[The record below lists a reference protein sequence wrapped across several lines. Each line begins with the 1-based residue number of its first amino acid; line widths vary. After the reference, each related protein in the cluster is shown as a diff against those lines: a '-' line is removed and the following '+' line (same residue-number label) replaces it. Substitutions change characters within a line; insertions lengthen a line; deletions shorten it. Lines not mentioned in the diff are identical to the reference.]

1 MTNREETRVDQY
13 VGFAELFKRSD
24 LEQALKPYKDTEQ
37 YAAIFRYYRGCI
49 DAGDDQAL
57 LMPLGLLQEALAS
70 LVRPARRRRET
81 DEPPPRNKI
90 AELEDIHEAI
100 KDYDTRVTQ
109 SVDVLKSTLPEVPR
123 KLHFVWLGGGVG
135 DIQRD
140 YIQIWK
146 QVMSGAGQELML
158 WYDSDA
164 LLAYETNRIIVEA
177 AKADAMAAGAIDSP
191 TFYELGDSYVER
203 LRPLKEQLFT
213 HIRQLQEQ
221 GVSADEARIDLLVR
235 GYGQD
240 ETRLKA
246 LREKNLRSIKL
257 LGEKGVQLRDL
268 QALET
273 PMRLQDVYEREVNLR
288 GNFAG
293 ASDAVRIEVLYIEGG
308 AYTDVDNLPPLVES
322 LGGVDISKFTD
333 YQRLGVLQ
341 LLLDHNPEWIPG
353 RVALRERYKSQIDSI
368 PEERLPALEAFAKK
382 RPAMNEVFHVP
393 EERAVQLDSL
403 RAAGVSNSVNNS
415 FLMAHPGSATLDA
428 VINRILLNYEVVK
441 TTERRIIEQNIPY
454 SDAKKILEL
463 ASTVGAEVF
472 GSIKNQPHFEDI
484 TVEETAVGLVTEAVA
499 GYYMDG
505 IFPDS
510 EVTIYITGPQ
520 ALLGGVRDYE
530 KSSLTPRSA
539 EALGKFIAIKGART
553 VNRQTEEEMDHSW
566 KEQADAAQ
574 WFIDEKERWQTGRY
588 EVRYKGDVTQ
598 LLQRQTIEFDA
609 GWPLIEGRHV
619 LRVAIL
625 EQLVEGLGEPFRLAM
640 SNGANGAVTFNKSL
654 PLSFNDRQAILAQP
668 AGVTVPGYVSDAAT
682 AQLPIVESLER
693 IAKGALRI
701 EQLSPAQR
709 LGGLL
714 GLDAL
719 DNPGFE
725 AVRGEIESL
734 AKTVSEQGTS
744 GRYGTFERLLYKH
757 NAPAFSAGLQ
767 APVEET
773 PGHFETAL
781 ALKKTALEAPL
792 TLRQWGQQVAR
803 IKQVATTEH
812 RLQIGERVV
821 PLREA
826 FERDSS
832 SEYLPQDLLAGG
844 DGDVVGQRCYPLSI
858 VMAAALVEGPAASY
872 NLRDRFFTSVAS
884 PETHDSATF
893 IQTIEELRGAQVNEI
908 GIALQRSSLAQVV
921 ARLIASKTTCTLMLT
936 TDNHAML
943 VAKTLRGS
951 HSQYHFYDPNLGV
964 FVFAQPQSFLRVM
977 ERFFQQREIV
987 KYYAAYGSAKQ
998 PTFDLI
1004 ELHADKVSSLTTS
1017 SGVRVSDLLLPGE
1030 LRGQNPHAVGRHRTP
1045 SARGQSLVNNARLGR
1060 SLMELDSH
1068 WWAGQ
1073 IQQATGD
1080 LLAGNQLSGEFS
1092 PVFETLEI
1100 TPAGDYQIS
1109 VVKPASSTDAE
1120 QWVRL
1125 NTRDSRFLRIK
1136 NHLTELFGKLTSPR
1150 VSELDPLSV
1159 GSVHTLNAGFAI
1171 QALMNALRAQE
1182 GDGKNLS
1189 LAVRLHAYVNYAQL
1203 VHGLVMDV
1211 AGVVQLVR
1219 QGLAQERLMA
1229 QTSSTVV
1236 GEALGHIGGEG
1247 VGTVLGMANV
1257 GFDIY
1262 QLSEAENDMQVA
1274 RFGTQLAF
1282 DSASSVLGIA
1292 ALGAGLASAAAA
1304 AAVLGGLSVIVGGL
1318 AVGVAALAEGFA
1330 SIAEKAKEV
1339 GQFFAELDAAYRG
1352 DAFSWNEQRQ
1362 AWLPHPKLV
1371 IQRLDFQDGRVTYDS
1386 QRLFPLRNHFGVP
1399 DYDVDFER
1407 AINLRQQLG
1416 LPGTSLFNP
1425 ANAQVVMLPCTPQ
1438 TFYGYE
1444 YQLLPFSTWRHDPGF
1459 DIARRLERKN
1469 AKGEWQFL
1477 FTFYSFPGEYIL
1489 KAINPA
1495 YRPGTPSVIQ
1505 VRLDNTPR
1513 VLVVQEL
1520 PASWHGRI
1528 AYEIEGGEAPCTL
1541 LLNPGVSLELKAAGT
1556 RTMQWVLLASWAKES
1571 DVQFVRGEGLK
1582 IGAVS
1587 LTFGGKARLDVTLQ
1601 LGDNNRYRVDFLH
1614 QQLIDL
1620 EQEATPGMEA
1630 EALRGHFMVL
1640 AREHRLELPYTPVH
1654 QFPIPFEDPADP
1666 RHCTAYYDSAQERF
1680 LFIRDD
1686 DVIVPDD
1693 PLLGAVVEGSAY
1705 FYHPQSPEVWRVDA
1719 VTGLI
1724 NHRYRLVLKV
1734 GGSTVTH
1741 CESVPGVGV
1750 RVVQQVAHE
1759 NQVDV
1764 LEYLITDE
1772 GLFLTS
1778 LTRELDVAL
1787 EQVLGQT
1794 PTLANW
1800 GQVFG
1805 AYIDWPN
1812 VASQERFETSV
1823 WQLASFV
1830 SIHWK
1835 PGAQLNDM
1843 AWVRRSDRLII
1854 RPIPKLH
1861 HGRGWPDSQK
1871 AQNELGLLAPAG
1883 NEGDVFV
1890 IYQRQSPRLCV
1901 QRRSVVNGQLQ
1912 LSVQWQTLEGLSNV
1926 VATQEGSVAITQDGV
1941 FYTFTPQGRLQLS
1954 GVTEV
1959 WFKDRPQWWAQLPAL
1974 LAEEPGASLALVGL
1988 SNFSG
1993 DARLCAWCLDGHLL
2007 LADLGHG
2014 KEVRVLGITPDN
2026 AAAWLFDVA
2035 SGEIYRQAFIEP
2047 LRLPTAFGTG
2057 TKVLLADALPEPQQ
2071 PWSPWTFVDV
2081 SPEGAGLRA
2090 TTDDGIEMLLNH
2102 QEAALII
2109 GVDRRWVRAR
2119 ADGLSENLK
2128 ALVDSYFRCAPLLS
2142 VAQPDRQQWYVSETG
2157 RLIDA
2162 ANVRIPEPFSVVG
2175 TQRQT
2180 NVLLYQKADA
2190 RLHTYPHTG
2199 MTGAVNYVQRE
2210 GEVMVIEG
2218 RTTLD
2223 DLVPLI
2229 PDDVRTLVLRFG
2241 EAGATYRLSNAAWR
2255 RLESIIVDCRPPLN
2269 ASAVVPGTLVWAM
2282 DTVDSL
2288 IVSLEGEHVVIL
2300 DRDTFHSLVLR
2311 EVNAADV
2318 TLRGELML
2326 AVGKH
2331 EPVAVSTF
2339 VTTLRAMP
2347 PSTGV
2352 ALLTLLQ
2359 PVVHADLA

>member
-1 MTNREETRVDQY
+1 MINILSFFVIYE
-13 VGFAELFKRSD
+13 
-24 LEQALKPYKDTEQ
+24 
-37 YAAIFRYYRGCI
+37 GCI
-49 DAGDDQAL
+49 DAKDDLSLQQPLAL
-57 LMPLGLLQEALAS
+57 LEEALGS
-70 LVRPARRRRET
+70 LVQPIRRRRDSEKPTSSSPET
-81 DEPPPRNKI
+81 AGVFELHERVKEYGVRVSHS
-90 AELEDIHEAI
+90 AEL
-100 KDYDTRVTQ
+100 
-109 SVDVLKSTLPEVPR
+109 LKELPLSTVPK
-123 KLHFVWLGGGVG
+123 KLHFVWLGGGIG

-140 YIQIWK
+140 YINVWK
-146 QVMSGAGQELML
+146 QVVASEGYELKL

-164 LLAYETNRIIVEA
+164 MLAYETNRVVVEA
-177 AKADAMAAGAIDSP
+177 AKVDAMTTGGDAPQVTDIELAEQYKERVIVLKDQLFKHIENSSASADA
-191 TFYELGDSYVER
+191 
-203 LRPLKEQLFT
+203 
-213 HIRQLQEQ
+213 
-221 GVSADEARIDLLVR
+221 ARIDLLVR
-235 GYGQD
+235 GYSQD
-240 ETRLKA
+240 ESALIQLK
-246 LREKNLRSIKL
+246 EKNLQSLKVL
-257 LGEKGVQLRDL
+257 ADAQLQLMDIRPHVDTFQLFDL
-268 QALET
+268 
-273 PMRLQDVYEREVNLR
+273 YEREIGMR
-288 GNFAG
+288 GNLAA
-293 ASDAVRIEVLYIEGG
+293 ASDIVRYQVMYNEAGIYS
-308 AYTDVDNLPPLVES
+308 DVDYLPPFVEA
-322 LGGVDISKFTD
+322 LGGVETKNIVGVGA
-333 YQRLGVLQ
+333 RLGVLQ
-341 LLLDHNPEWIPG
+341 LLLERNPELMPG
-353 RVALRERYKSQIDSI
+353 RARIATKYKNYIQNIPADVLPELERFANSRPSIKDIFAAPGDLYVAGNALRT
-368 PEERLPALEAFAKK
+368 AFVDD
-382 RPAMNEVFHVP
+382 RD
-393 EERAVQLDSL
+393 L
-403 RAAGVSNSVNNS
+403 NNS
-415 FLMAHPGSATLDA
+415 FLVAHPGS
-428 VINRILLNYEVVK
+428 EVVQAVMDRVRFMY
-441 TTERRIIEQNIPY
+441 EALDGLDSRMIEQNISG
-454 SDAKKILEL
+454 SDLNRMRLALDFFRNKEYLLPLNDDEFKMISQRAVSLEL
-463 ASTVGAEVF
+463 YMEDGLLPKASST
-472 GSIKNQPHFEDI
+472 
-484 TVEETAVGLVTEAVA
+484 
-499 GYYMDG
+499 
-505 IFPDS
+505 IFL
-510 EVTIYITGPQ
+510 TGPDAMRAGMSTYERANFTPDAARQFRDQ
-520 ALLGGVRDYE
+520 AA
-530 KSSLTPRSA
+530 LTQ
-539 EALGKFIAIKGART
+539 GF
-553 VNRQTEEEMDHSW
+553 NYFTEEEQDHSW
-566 KEQADAAQ
+566 KESVEDYAE
-574 WFIDEKERWQTGRY
+574 WGSREREKWTLGQFKS
-588 EVRYKGDVTQ
+588 RYKGNMAE
-598 LLQRQTIEFDA
+598 LLKRQILMFEA
-609 GWPLIEGRHV
+609 GWPVIEGRKV
-619 LRVAIL
+619 LQVDIL
-625 EQLVEGLGEPFRLAM
+625 ERLAEGLGQPFRLAM
-640 SNGANGAVTFNKSL
+640 SNGTNGAVTFNKTL

-668 AGVTVPGYVSDAAT
+668 AGLTAPGYVSDAAT

-693 IAKGALRI
+693 IAKGALHI

-709 LGGLL
+709 LSLGPLL

-719 DNPGFE
+719 DNSSFKS
-725 AVRGEIESL
+725 VSGEIESL

-767 APVEET
+767 APVEEP

-921 ARLIASKTTCTLMLT
+921 ARLRASKTTCTLMLT

-964 FVFAQPQSFLRVM
+964 FVFAQPQSFLQVM

-1080 LLAGNQLSGEFS
+1080 LLAGNQLSGEFV

-1150 VSELDPLSV
+1150 VSELDPLSA

-1262 QLSEAENDMQVA
+1262 QLSDAENDMQVA

-1292 ALGAGLASAAAA
+1292 ALGAGLASAATA

-1520 PASWHGRI
+1520 PTSWHGRI

-1630 EALRGHFMVL
+1630 EALRGHFMTL

-1705 FYHPQSPEVWRVDA
+1705 FYHPQSTEVWRVDA

-1724 NHRYRLVLKV
+1724 NHRYRLMLKV

-1759 NQVDV
+1759 DQVDV

-1861 HGRGWPDSQK
+1861 HGRGWLDSQK
-1871 AQNELGLLAPAG
+1871 PQNELGLLAPDG

-1926 VATQEGSVAITQDGV
+1926 VATQEGSVAITQEGV

-2026 AAAWLFDVA
+2026 AAAWLFDVV

-2081 SPEGAGLRA
+2081 KPEGAGLRA

-2119 ADGLSENLK
+2119 VDGLSENLK

-2331 EPVAVSTF
+2331 GPVAVSTF